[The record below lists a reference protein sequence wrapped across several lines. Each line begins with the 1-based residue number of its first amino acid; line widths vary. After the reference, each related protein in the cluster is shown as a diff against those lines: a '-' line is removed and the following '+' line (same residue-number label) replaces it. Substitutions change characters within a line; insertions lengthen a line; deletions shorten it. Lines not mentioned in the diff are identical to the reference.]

1 LIPFDICWAFDLP
14 SQEQEQTN
22 MRRSL
27 ITTLLITAA
36 CLVISTGCQ
45 RAASA
50 AREESDLV
58 PIQVRTP
65 AVVERQDSVTASGSV
80 EGSETADVAFQVSG
94 KVTRVFVEEGQHVN
108 RGQLLADLEPTDY
121 RNALDAANAQ
131 KQMAEALAQKAD
143 AGLRKQEVEE
153 ARIDLNRAEDEYK
166 RMRFLVERKS
176 LPPNDFQKVEAA
188 YNSAQERY
196 RMAVEGTRLEDRNA
210 AMAQALAAKAQA
222 SEESKRLGDTRLL
235 APITGNISTRRIDP
249 GQTIAA
255 GAPVLSIVN
264 LNPVKVRVGVPEAEI
279 GKVKR
284 GAKADISLPSLEGQS
299 FEGQV
304 EIIGVSAEAASRTY
318 AVKIVVPNPGPVLLA
333 GMVAEA
339 RIFASTNVGPAKE
352 RVLTIP
358 GEAIVRDP
366 QGAPNVYVYHPD
378 RNRVYARRIEVGLP
392 IGGEVQIRSGLN
404 GDEKIVVAGQQKLR
418 EGTAVQIVGGA
429 R

>member
-1 LIPFDICWAFDLP
+1 
-14 SQEQEQTN
+14 
-22 MRRSL
+22 MRGSL
-27 ITTLLITAA
+27 TTTLLIGAA
-36 CLVISTGCQ
+36 CLGISTGCQ

-50 AREESDLV
+50 VRTETDPV

-80 EGSETADVAFQVSG
+80 EGSETTDVAFQVSG
-94 KVTRVFVEEGQHVN
+94 RVARVFVEEGQHVN
-108 RGQLLADLEPTDY
+108 RGQVLAVLDAADY
-121 RNALDAANAQ
+121 RNAFDVANAQ
-131 KQMAEALAQKAD
+131 RQMAEALAQKAD
-143 AGLRKQEVEE
+143 AGLRKQELEE
-153 ARIDLNRAEDEYK
+153 ARIDLNRSEDEYK

-176 LPPNDFQKVEAA
+176 LPLNDFQKIEAA
-188 YNSAQERY
+188 YNTARQRY
-196 RMAVEGTRLEDRNA
+196 QMAVEGTRLEDRHA
-210 AMAQALAAKAQA
+210 ASAQALAAKAQA

-235 APITGNISTRRIDP
+235 APITGNISMRRIDP
-249 GQTIAA
+249 GQTVAA

-264 LNPVKVRVGVPEAEI
+264 LNPVKIRVGVPEAEI

-284 GAKADISLPSLEGQS
+284 GAKADISLPSLEGRS

-339 RIFASTNVGPAKE
+339 RIFGAAKAQ
-352 RVLTIP
+352 VLTIP

-366 QGAPNVYVYHPD
+366 QGAPNVYVYHSD
-378 RNRVYARRIEVGLP
+378 RNRVYARRIEVGPP
-392 IGGEVQIRSGLN
+392 IGGEVQVRSGLN
-404 GDEKIVVAGQQKLR
+404 GGEQVVVGGQQKLR
-418 EGTAVQIVGGA
+418 EGTAVQIVGGV

>member
-1 LIPFDICWAFDLP
+1 
-14 SQEQEQTN
+14 

-27 ITTLLITAA
+27 TTMLLVTAA
-36 CLVISTGCQ
+36 FLVITTGCQ

-50 AREESDLV
+50 VREETELI

-65 AVVERQDSVTASGSV
+65 AVVERQDSVTATGSV
-80 EGSETADVAFQVSG
+80 EGSEATDVAFQVSG
-94 KVTRVFVEEGQHVN
+94 KVVRVLVEEGQHVN
-108 RGQLLADLEPTDY
+108 RGQLLAELEPTDY
-121 RNALDAANAQ
+121 RNAFDAAKAQ
-131 KQMAEALAQKAD
+131 KQMAEAMAQKAD

-153 ARIDLNRAEDEYK
+153 ARIDLNRSEDEYK

-176 LPPNDFQKVEAA
+176 LPSNDFQKIEAA
-188 YNSAQERY
+188 YNTARERY
-196 RMAVEGTRLEDRNA
+196 QMAVEGTRLEDRNA

-235 APITGNISTRRIDP
+235 APITGNISMRRIDP

-284 GAKADISLPSLEGQS
+284 GAKAEISLPSLEGRS

-318 AVKIVVPNPGPVLLA
+318 TVKVVVPNPGPVLLA

-339 RIFASTNVGPAKE
+339 RIFASTKAGAAKTQ
-352 RVLTIP
+352 VLTIP

-378 RNRVYARRIEVGLP
+378 RNRVYARRVEVGLP

-404 GDEKIVVAGQQKLR
+404 GDEQIVVAGQQKLR
-418 EGTAVQIVGGA
+418 EGILVQIAGGV

>member
-1 LIPFDICWAFDLP
+1 
-14 SQEQEQTN
+14 
-22 MRRSL
+22 MRRNL
-27 ITTLLITAA
+27 TLTLLITAA
-36 CLVISTGCQ
+36 SLVVSTGCQ

-50 AREESDLV
+50 VREETDLIPV
-58 PIQVRTP
+58 QVRTP
-65 AVVERQDSVTASGSV
+65 AAVERQDSVAASGSV
-80 EGSETADVAFQVSG
+80 EGSETTDVAFQVPG
-94 KVTRVFVEEGQHVN
+94 KVARVFVDEGQHVN

-121 RNALDAANAQ
+121 RNALDAASAQ
-131 KQMAEALAQKAD
+131 KQVAEALAQKAA
-143 AGLRKQEVEE
+143 AGPRKQEVEE
-153 ARIDLNRAEDEYK
+153 ARIDLNRWEDEYK

-176 LPPNDFQKVEAA
+176 LPPNDFQKIEAA
-188 YNSAQERY
+188 YNAARERY
-196 RMAVEGTRLEDRNA
+196 QMAVEGTRLEDRNA

-222 SEESKRLGDTRLL
+222 SEEAKRFGDTRLL
-235 APITGNISTRRIDP
+235 APITGNISMRRIDP

-255 GAPVLSIVN
+255 GASVLSIIN
-264 LNPVKVRVGVPEAEI
+264 LNPIKVRVGVPEAEI

-284 GAKADISLPSLEGQS
+284 GAKADISLPSLEGRS

-318 AVKIVVPNPGPVLLA
+318 TVKIVVANPGPVLLA

-339 RIFASTNVGPAKE
+339 RIFASTKAGEAKTQ
-352 RVLTIP
+352 VLTIP

-378 RNRVYARRIEVGLP
+378 RNRVYARRIEIGLP

-418 EGTAVQIVGGA
+418 EGTLVQIAGGV

>member
-1 LIPFDICWAFDLP
+1 
-14 SQEQEQTN
+14 

-27 ITTLLITAA
+27 TTTLLLTAT
-36 CLVISTGCQ
+36 CLVVSTGCQ

-50 AREESDLV
+50 VRAETDLI

-80 EGSETADVAFQVSG
+80 EGSETTDVAFQVSG
-94 KVTRVFVEEGQHVN
+94 KVARVFVDEGQHVN
-108 RGQLLADLEPTDY
+108 RGQLLAELEPTDY

-131 KQMAEALAQKAD
+131 RQMAEALAQKAD
-143 AGLRKQEVEE
+143 AGPRKQEVEE
-153 ARIDLNRAEDEYK
+153 ARIDLNRSEDEYK

-235 APITGNISTRRIDP
+235 APITGNISMRRVDP
-249 GQTIAA
+249 GQTVAA
-255 GAPVLSIVN
+255 GATVLSIVN
-264 LNPVKVRVGVPEAEI
+264 LNPVKIRVGVPEAEI
-279 GKVKR
+279 GKFTR
-284 GAKADISLPSLEGQS
+284 GAKADISLPSLEGRS

-339 RIFASTNVGPAKE
+339 RILGPAKTQ
-352 RVLTIP
+352 VLTIP

-418 EGTAVQIVGGA
+418 EGTLVQIVGGV

>member
-1 LIPFDICWAFDLP
+1 
-14 SQEQEQTN
+14 

-27 ITTLLITAA
+27 TTTLLITAA
-36 CLVISTGCQ
+36 CLVMSTGCQ

-50 AREESDLV
+50 ARAETDLI

-80 EGSETADVAFQVSG
+80 EGSETTDVAFQVPG
-94 KVTRVFVEEGQHVN
+94 KVARVFADEGQHVN
-108 RGQLLADLEPTDY
+108 RGQLLAELEPTDY
-121 RNALDAANAQ
+121 RNALDAASAQ
-131 KQMAEALAQKAD
+131 KQVAEALAQKAA
-143 AGLRKQEVEE
+143 AGPRKQEVEE
-153 ARIDLNRAEDEYK
+153 ARIDLNRWEDEYR

-176 LPPNDFQKVEAA
+176 LPPNDFQKIEAA
-188 YNSAQERY
+188 YNTAQERY
-196 RMAVEGTRLEDRNA
+196 QMAVEGTRLEDRHA
-210 AMAQALAAKAQA
+210 AIAQALAAKAQA

-235 APITGNISTRRIDP
+235 APIISMRRIDP
-249 GQTIAA
+249 GQTVATGVA
-255 GAPVLSIVN
+255 VLSIVN

-284 GAKADISLPSLEGQS
+284 GAKADISLPSLEGRS

-339 RIFASTNVGPAKE
+339 RIFGPAKAQ
-352 RVLTIP
+352 VLTIP

-378 RNRVYARRIEVGLP
+378 RNRVYARRIEVGPP

-418 EGTAVQIVGGA
+418 EGTLVQIVGGV

>member
-1 LIPFDICWAFDLP
+1 
-14 SQEQEQTN
+14 

-27 ITTLLITAA
+27 TTTLLITAT

-50 AREESDLV
+50 AREETELV

-80 EGSETADVAFQVSG
+80 EGSETTDVAFQVSG
-94 KVTRVFVEEGQHVN
+94 KVARVFVDEGQHVN
-108 RGQLLADLEPTDY
+108 RGQLLAELEPTDY

-131 KQMAEALAQKAD
+131 RQMAEALAQKAD
-143 AGLRKQEVEE
+143 AGPRKQEVEE
-153 ARIDLNRAEDEYK
+153 ARIDLNRSEDEYK

-235 APITGNISTRRIDP
+235 APITGNISMRRVDP
-249 GQTIAA
+249 GQTVAA
-255 GAPVLSIVN
+255 GATVLSIVN

-279 GKVKR
+279 GKFTR
-284 GAKADISLPSLEGQS
+284 GAKADISLPSLEGRS

-318 AVKIVVPNPGPVLLA
+318 AVKIVVPNPGAVLLA

-339 RIFASTNVGPAKE
+339 RILGPAKTQ
-352 RVLTIP
+352 VLTIP

-378 RNRVYARRIEVGLP
+378 RNRVYARRIEVGPP
-392 IGGEVQIRSGLN
+392 IGGEVEIRSGLN

-418 EGTAVQIVGGA
+418 EGTLVQIVGGV